1 MSLITLLIPYALVVG
16 YWLITK
22 LQEEH
27 RHWYDEKQIQDIGK
41 SAFLTLVLSVIL
53 MAMLFLINYSNLS
66 GVVSLLWLPLYL
78 FSVLLFFSLG
88 NLYLTGK
95 D

>member
-53 MAMLFLINYSNLS
+53 MSMLFIINYSNLS
-66 GVVSLLWLPLYL
+66 CVVSLLCLPLYL
-78 FSVLLFFSLG
+78 FSVLLFFSL
-88 NLYLTGK
+88 
-95 D
+95 